1 MSVGFIGLGNIGKPM
16 AMHWAR
22 GEEPLMVFDVVAQA
36 TVDLVAAGA
45 TAAPSVAELAR
56 QSRIIGICVRDDKEV
71 EQLLSGT
78 GGILENARP
87 NSVILIHSTVKQES
101 ILEWHERGKSR
112 SVHIIDASVTRA
124 TEPNKFCYML
134 GGDAAVVDRCRTL
147 LSTGG
152 NAVVHA
158 GPVGSAIALKLCNNM
173 MTYASFIAIHEA
185 YKLAQAFGIDPELL
199 HQVSNTN
206 GVITPSMA
214 GFIRARGQIAKQVHA
229 VLKSAYGPHG
239 ALGKKDMAAALLCA
253 FNFNLSLP
261 GSTEDRR
268 ADCRC
273 VRERLLGQ
281 AATWS
286 SQPQDHSQRRDC
298 GFAVSPWVIFR
309 LARGRG
315 DQRQLPQAGAA
326 DQGARRIWSK
336 RRVLLAPSRMPTKC
350 RSG

>member
-16 AMHWAR
+16 AMHWA
-22 GEEPLMVFDVVAQA
+22 GGKQTLLVFDVMPQA
-36 TVDLVAAGA
+36 TADLVAAGA
-45 TAAPSVAELAR
+45 KAAATVAELAR
-56 QSRIIGICVRDDKEV
+56 EAEIIGICVRDDREV
-71 EQLLSGT
+71 EQVLSGT

-214 GFIRARGQIAKQVHA
+214 GFIRARGQIAKQGQA
-229 VLKSAYGPHG
+229 VLQAAFGPHG
-239 ALGKKDMAAALLCA
+239 ALGKKDMAAAVLSA
-253 FNFNLSLP
+253 KKFNVSLP
-261 GSTEDRR
+261 GAQKTEELI
-268 ADCRC
+268 AD
-273 VRERLLGQ
+273 VFVNGY
-281 AATWS
+281 
-286 SQPQDHSQRRDC
+286 
-298 GFAVSPWVIFR
+298 
-309 LARGRG
+309 
-315 DQRQLPQAGAA
+315 
-326 DQGARRIWSK
+326 
-336 RRVLLAPSRMPTKC
+336 
-350 RSG
+350 